1 MVSHL
6 VSNFIY
12 IAIAAIV
19 RKINK
24 SNKTPEMSNAECL
37 VLWVTKLARGNML
50 ITLTLRKLISM
61 LV

>member
-37 VLWVTKLARGNML
+37 VL
-50 ITLTLRKLISM
+50 
-61 LV
+61 